1 MSADFSWGA
10 AWDDYAQRIHTAE
23 ATVTRLRAERDKLV
37 HDLLVACAHDGKRD
51 GRVGLPIIAAI
62 VCGLPIPWAHVGD
75 EVHHCE
81 NADPAHQLQVPPKG
95 CVRVASWAPDKHT
108 ESEAR
113 DE

>member
-10 AWDDYAQRIHTAE
+10 AWDDYASRIHTAE

-62 VCGLPIPWAHVGD
+62 VCGLPIPWEHIGD
-75 EVHHCE
+75 DVHQCE
-81 NADPAHQLQVPPKG
+81 NASPHVPPRG
-95 CVRVASWAPDKHT
+95 CVKFAAWAPERKT
-108 ESEAR
+108 GGVTS
-113 DE
+113 